1 MNKPDIITRT
11 KVASVASKILRN
23 KNYSKAV
30 KSAAGSALFQRKVL
44 KKGVLFKAEKAASKT
59 LRNSDYSKSAET
71 AETVAGSIL
80 NFIEENTETGTNK
93 ED

>member
-1 MNKPDIITRT
+1 MTKPDITTIT

-44 KKGVLFKAEKAASKT
+44 KEGVLSKAEKAASKT
-59 LRNSDYSKSAET
+59 LRNSYYSKSAKKLT
-71 AETVAGSIL
+71 GSAFYRVRRQRLI
-80 NFIEENTETGTNK
+80 NRRGATN
-93 ED
+93 